1 MRFFWYLKSFDWY
14 LRQLP
19 PADQRIFYGRICRR
33 LKRLQLKKEDFARA
47 PLPAGEAGKLLTF
60 WQWLKQRDFDRCR
73 QLNVYFCGVL
83 LYRIKTRPDGSRS
96 DHLLFGALPFFPA
109 GGGQCK
115 NKSPS
120 LREGILFSAVQKAF
134 VDAAD
139 RAGPVVRQFFER
151 RVSVINV
158 SANDANPLFFV
169 VSHFISPFCLEC
181 WVKTLKLRF

>member
-96 DHLLFGALPFFPA
+96 DHLLFGALPFFSRR
-109 GGGQCK
+109 Q
-115 NKSPS
+115 
-120 LREGILFSAVQKAF
+120 RAVQK
-134 VDAAD
+134 
-139 RAGPVVRQFFER
+139 
-151 RVSVINV
+151 
-158 SANDANPLFFV
+158 
-169 VSHFISPFCLEC
+169 
-181 WVKTLKLRF
+181 

>member
-1 MRFFWYLKSFDWY
+1 MFDWVKDFDFFCRERKKRRLRSPLVKCAFFWYLKSFDWY

-96 DHLLFGALPFFPA
+96 DHLLFGALPFFSRR
-109 GGGQCK
+109 Q
-115 NKSPS
+115 
-120 LREGILFSAVQKAF
+120 RAVQK
-134 VDAAD
+134 
-139 RAGPVVRQFFER
+139 
-151 RVSVINV
+151 
-158 SANDANPLFFV
+158 
-169 VSHFISPFCLEC
+169 
-181 WVKTLKLRF
+181 